1 MLVLYETALGYC
13 LFKVSDAAKLE
24 SVDLWQEFR
33 SPEKANKLCVYL
45 PRDAGT
51 VLILG
56 YILSFYFHRLKLK
69 GLHRFTSTATAVED
83 ITALQSGKI
92 GKGLKKFLTDEVIG
106 KGKGKESL
114 LVVDPHLG
122 ASEFF
127 FLKTRFVLLDSQLA
141 LSRRNSTSPLT
152 RRPNPKMIYGG
163 VFVVK
168 LLRYSTVWTR
178 KIWRR

>member
-1 MLVLYETALGYC
+1 MRISPKGRWNGADSGIYPLLY
-13 LFKVSDAAKLE
+13 
-24 SVDLWQEFR
+24 
-33 SPEKANKLCVYL
+33 
-45 PRDAGT
+45 
-51 VLILG
+51 
-56 YILSFYFHRLKLK
+56 FYRLKLK